1 MSDGGY
7 NGVRFE
13 VLRHIHGLTQ
23 RELGDR
29 IGIAQSKLSRVER
42 GDVPPTVDIV
52 MRASAEFGEP
62 EAFFAVPADALPV
75 GPIAYRKKASTP
87 AAEKNRVSALFLEAS
102 RVFARVS
109 AASNYRT
116 FMAADGMTAEPA
128 RAAERVRA
136 GLGIEPGAA
145 VRNVTRALERLGIG
159 VVSDLDDDRWKS
171 GRADASGFSMP
182 TVKSERPLVA
192 TVSINRG
199 DVQRMT
205 LAHELGHL
213 ILDRGAPQIHCS
225 PRSPQERAAFE
236 FAAAFLLPV
245 SVLREQL
252 GEHST
257 LRDYL
262 GVKTEYGISVAA
274 IVMHAKRFGV
284 ITEARARTLQI
295 QLSSRGWRDNEP
307 VDVVKEYPLLFK
319 QALDQVFPTSTY
331 AKASHELGVAPD
343 RLRRWGDDFTE
354 DAPLANVTTLRP
366 R

>member
-1 MSDGGY
+1 MFDGY

-42 GDVPPTVDIV
+42 GDVLPTAELV

-62 EAFFAVPADALPV
+62 EAFFQVPADAFPV
-75 GPIAYRKKASTP
+75 GPIAFRKKASTP
-87 AAEKNRVSALFLEAS
+87 AAEKNRVRALFLEAS

-109 AASNYRT
+109 EASNYRT
-116 FMAADGMTAEPA
+116 FTAADGMTAEPA

-136 GLGIEPGAA
+136 GLAIESAGA
-145 VRNVTRALERLGIG
+145 VRNATRALERLGVG
-159 VVSDLDDDRWKS
+159 VVLDLDDDRWKS

-192 TVSINRG
+192 TVSIDRG
-199 DVQRMT
+199 DVQRLT

-213 ILDRGAPQIHCS
+213 ILDRGSPQIHCS

-245 SVLREQL
+245 SVLRERIH
-252 GEHST
+252 EHST

-262 GVKTEYGISVAA
+262 GVKAEYGISVGA

-284 ITEARARTLQI
+284 ITESRARTLQI
-295 QLSSRGWRDNEP
+295 QLSSRGWRDSEP
-307 VDVVKEYPLLFK
+307 VNVVKEEALLFK
-319 QALDQVFPTSTY
+319 QALSQVFPTSTY
-331 AKASHELGVAPD
+331 AKASHVLGVAPV
-343 RLRRWGDDFTE
+343 RLRRWGDDFAG
-354 DAPLANVTTLRP
+354 DAPLGNVTAFRP